1 MFPSLPEILASTKHP
16 HVWRTAVEKSR
27 GNAGFCILKKMWT
40 EAPRTGRFFGRF
52 HKTSSQRFL
61 DVRPRKTWL
70 STSHTTSSKHP
81 QRCLAL
87 SASTSTSPYVKGD
100 VWTKPDLCGVV
111 LQAWTEGVSPP
122 ARDFRNAPRGSGW
135 PLGAASERDRPPAR
149 SDALIPEHIRRDY
162 VFAPENPSNLP
173 MQRRKAR
180 SPWPIMQRIVRRR
193 DECTLANGLA
203 SPALRRADLPVQ
215 ALQRETPGGAAGR
228 GQGLRA
234 SMKAAGTHERSLIEI
249 TRNPKI
255 FCNPHMRP
263 LTA

>member
-1 MFPSLPEILASTKHP
+1 MFPSLPEILASTKRP
-16 HVWRTAVEKSR
+16 HVWRTADEKSR

-61 DVRPRKTWL
+61 DVRPRKSWL

-87 SASTSTSPYVKGD
+87 SASTSSSPYVMGD
-100 VWTKPDLCGVV
+100 VWTKPDLCRVV
-111 LQAWTEGVSPP
+111 LQSWIKGVIPS

-149 SDALIPEHIRRDY
+149 SDAQIPAPGYISGCNSLAAIDNTKHSAAIARR
-162 VFAPENPSNLP
+162 VQRFARPLH
-173 MQRRKAR
+173 
-180 SPWPIMQRIVRRR
+180 
-193 DECTLANGLA
+193 DECGLRNGLA
-203 SPALRRADLPVQ
+203 SPALRRADLPGHPLRRDEGGVP
-215 ALQRETPGGAAGR
+215 APGTKGS
-228 GQGLRA
+228 LA
-234 SMKAAGTHERSLIEI
+234 SMKGTGSAANSPFEI
-249 TRNPKI
+249 TRIPKI

-263 LTA
+263 PEA